1 MSYELAKQILG
12 AWSRGALVAPG
23 TLENTINI
31 LARSKRNRF
40 VENCIRRCGALE
52 GRRLG

>member
-1 MSYELAKQILG
+1 MSYELAVQILA
-12 AWSRGALVAPG
+12 AWSRGASVAPG

-40 VENCIRRCGALE
+40 VEMCLRRRGAR
-52 GRRLG
+52 G

>member
-1 MSYELAKQILG
+1 MNRETAKGVLEW
-12 AWSRGALVAPG
+12 WSRGALVAPG

-40 VENCIRRCGALE
+40 VENCIRRREALE
-52 GRRLG
+52 GRRSG